1 MATDANL
8 FRVTNYFNDTVS
20 RYLSREA
27 ERGKD
32 TWRSLHRMMRMWVSF
47 AANKIPRGK
56 EDDISRYYH
65 QKFRNSK
72 TIRRKKRSAAF
83 MEWRETMA
91 LLRVLKYTNLKAT
104 RGKKDQLYIEARKYM
119 NRRRYATGVHRGG
132 FKPAFK
138 RLGPPI
144 KGANL
149 GRIPKYDKFTTGDIL
164 FNPEGETPTADQMS
178 IIVTNY
184 AKVIEKIAPKA
195 FEYAMKEVAI
205 LFNGYL
211 IQDMIKEQMAAGL
224 NAKKS

>member
-8 FRVTNYFNDTVS
+8 FRVTNFFNDTIS
-20 RYLSREA
+20 SYLQREA
-27 ERGKD
+27 ARGKD
-32 TWRSLHRMMRMWVSF
+32 TWKTLQRIMRMWVSF
-47 AANKIPRGK
+47 AANKVPRGK
-56 EDDISRYYH
+56 ESDISRYWH
-65 QKFRNSK
+65 QKFRESK
-72 TIRRKKRSAAF
+72 TIKRKKRSALF

-104 RGKKDQLYIEARKYM
+104 RGKGDQLYIEARKYM

-149 GRIPKYDKFTTGDIL
+149 GKVPKYDKFTTGDIL
-164 FNPEGETPTADQMS
+164 FEPQGEAPTADQLS

-184 AKVIEKIAPKA
+184 AKVIEEIAPKA
-195 FEYAMKEVAI
+195 FEYSMREVAT
-205 LFNGYL
+205 LFNKYM
-211 IQDMIKEQMAAGL
+211 IDDMIKGQTAVGL
-224 NAKKS
+224 DAKKS

>member
-1 MATDANL
+1 
-8 FRVTNYFNDTVS
+8 
-20 RYLSREA
+20 
-27 ERGKD
+27 
-32 TWRSLHRMMRMWVSF
+32 
-47 AANKIPRGK
+47 
-56 EDDISRYYH
+56 
-65 QKFRNSK
+65 
-72 TIRRKKRSAAF
+72 